1 MTADLRVRL
10 LNSAPENP
18 KGEYVLYWSQIFR
31 RPHDN
36 VALNFAVERANALG
50 VPCIFYEAIRSDYP
64 FASDRFHMFVLEA
77 ARETSEALKKKG
89 ILHLFFLPRT
99 PDEARGVVKKLADES
114 RLVVSDDSPMFV
126 AEHNARAARKVSV
139 PFYVVDDNAVVP
151 LALFPKEEFAARTI
165 RPKMHKVL
173 ADWLKPVIDT
183 KAKKS
188 PPTKIDL
195 PFDPIDFEKADLAK
209 LISKCEIDHDVSP
222 VSEFPGGWKSAEK
235 RLDFFLKKKLKAYD
249 VDRNEPARD
258 GTSHLSPYLHF
269 GMVSARHVALQA
281 RDAASACGASES
293 ADPFLEQ
300 LLVRRGLA
308 FNFAA
313 RNPQHQSYDAIPAWA
328 KATLAEHS
336 KDPRPLIVSRKNLED
351 AKSPD
356 EVWNA
361 AQLELRARGV
371 MHNYLRMLWG
381 KLVITWTKTPR
392 EAFDALIYLN
402 DKYALDGRDPDGYAS
417 IAWIF
422 GVHDRPWPERAI
434 FGKIRC
440 MTSNSTRNKFDLD
453 DYLSQARS
461 WRDAVI

>member
-1 MTADLRVRL
+1 
-10 LNSAPENP
+10 
-18 KGEYVLYWSQIFR
+18 
-31 RPHDN
+31 
-36 VALNFAVERANALG
+36 
-50 VPCIFYEAIRSDYP
+50 
-64 FASDRFHMFVLEA
+64 
-77 ARETSEALKKKG
+77 
-89 ILHLFFLPRT
+89 
-99 PDEARGVVKKLADES
+99 
-114 RLVVSDDSPMFV
+114 
-126 AEHNARAARKVSV
+126 
-139 PFYVVDDNAVVP
+139 
-151 LALFPKEEFAARTI
+151 
-165 RPKMHKVL
+165 VL
-173 ADWLKPVIDT
+173 ADWLKPVTDT
-183 KAKKS
+183 KPKKS
-188 PPTKIDL
+188 PPTEIDL
-195 PFDPIDFEKADLAK
+195 PFDPIDFEKADLAQ
-209 LISKCEIDHDVSP
+209 LISKCEIDHDVRP
-222 VSEFPGGWKSAEK
+222 VSEFSGGWKSAEK
-235 RLDFFLKKKLKAYD
+235 RLDFFLKKKLKTYD
-249 VDRNEPARD
+249 HDRNEPSRD

-269 GMVSARHVALQA
+269 GMVSARKVALEA
-281 RDAASACGASES
+281 RDAASVFGASEA

-313 RNPQHQSYDAIPAWA
+313 RNPQHRTYDAIPAWA

-336 KDPRPLIVSRKNLED
+336 KDPRPLIVSRENLED

-371 MHNYLRMLWG
+371 VHNYLRMLWG

-392 EAFDALIYLN
+392 EAFDTLIYLN

-422 GVHDRPWPERAI
+422 GVHDRPWPEREI
-434 FGKIRC
+434 YGKIRC